1 MSSSEELP
9 QAMVTLAIAEQDTLD
24 QAATSATPPSVDI
37 PDSPSMEV
45 DVSPSKFTY
54 FPNLPDKLRLKI
66 WKHASFL
73 PRNVDLWIGK
83 WSVAHV
89 NNFKLGDDHHFAHY
103 FYLHCPPPAILHT
116 CHESRREGLVTYRL
130 QFDGQYWSGGSGSH
144 RRQFIFTTLPT
155 VYINWASDTLC
166 IMNPDGLRGGSPNGI
181 IKEIVRQCNSGRLQS
196 LAFNMGGAA
205 ASGSGLYR
213 TEFETCMKMML
224 ECRYLK
230 ERILFVLASSES
242 FWIDSTN
249 SLSSFEACL
258 SQNVKIE
265 FKEHIQ
271 NEEKV
276 EVLGNAGT
284 TLEFALARS
293 SKLPSSVNPKPT
305 EETGIKNRETVR
317 IRRYEMILVK
327 ASANS

>member
-1 MSSSEELP
+1 
-9 QAMVTLAIAEQDTLD
+9 
-24 QAATSATPPSVDI
+24 
-37 PDSPSMEV
+37 
-45 DVSPSKFTY
+45 
-54 FPNLPDKLRLKI
+54 
-66 WKHASFL
+66 
-73 PRNVDLWIGK
+73 
-83 WSVAHV
+83 
-89 NNFKLGDDHHFAHY
+89 
-103 FYLHCPPPAILHT
+103 
-116 CHESRREGLVTYRL
+116 
-130 QFDGQYWSGGSGSH
+130 
-144 RRQFIFTTLPT
+144 
-155 VYINWASDTLC
+155 
-166 IMNPDGLRGGSPNGI
+166 
-181 IKEIVRQCNSGRLQS
+181 
-196 LAFNMGGAA
+196 
-205 ASGSGLYR
+205 
-213 TEFETCMKMML
+213 
-224 ECRYLK
+224 
-230 ERILFVLASSES
+230 LFVLASSEF

-305 EETGIKNRETVR
+305 EETGIKNREPVR